1 MITIAQS
8 SARYNFHFEKK
19 ILENQNG
26 LKRRK
31 IDERQSEFWRSLE
44 IPFNFMN
51 YNNFKISRKAKQ
63 FTQVS
68 INSKEFDWY
77 VSKIPKWKCKYLKKG
92 SLIDFFIIHFILPN
106 TAVPRL
112 TWWRFFLKYHV
123 NRKSRYRSQY
133 INKFLS
139 QKDSYNV
146 IFLCTKITL

>member
-1 MITIAQS
+1 MISKKIHQCAVS
-8 SARYNFHFEKK
+8 EKIHLVSDFEVVLFINLHFNYDEWLRDYDRAKFRSLQFSFWKK
-19 ILENQNG
+19 ILKNQNG

-106 TAVPRL
+106 IRAT
-112 TWWRFFLKYHV
+112 
-123 NRKSRYRSQY
+123 
-133 INKFLS
+133 
-139 QKDSYNV
+139 QKV
-146 IFLCTKITL
+146 